1 MGAFPSLSNVK
12 EDASGP
18 KEHPPTLL
26 VHSQLSEKKTA
37 GLKQE
42 PMSRAAKAQLDFV
55 PKGDRTV
62 GQHKAHLQEM
72 FDHAAQQGTLGEHVR
87 CIVSVSMLT
96 EGWDVRSVTHI
107 FGFRPFESQLLC
119 EQAAGRALRRTVHA
133 DPQDNRLAGPE
144 YASIFG
150 IPFEFM
156 RAEGPSNGSPPPES
170 WRVHTVKRR
179 KAVRLSLPQLD
190 GYALQAPAD
199 RFDIQLDAIDVQ
211 RSDAPMLTL
220 IAGPVGKDEII
231 ETAVVDKRWQEFL
244 YSIALHCVKLFDE
257 QDRCEDAPP
266 LRKASLFASL
276 RLTLDHWTSAM
287 HERHGGMQWRFQ
299 AMHLGAE
306 RIASALADHGGLIRG
321 PVRIV
326 PRYHGI
332 GNRSIDT
339 RGVDFQTTLS
349 IRYPDPGITDK
360 SELNAAACH
369 SELEAATAARLDR
382 LEAVDAW
389 VRNFRLGW
397 SIPYMGANGA
407 WRRYEPDFAVRLKRP
422 RGTCPWYLMV
432 ECKGVVDDEAVR
444 KERYVRDWW
453 LPAVNGSSDFAGRWR
468 YCMVLDATSAGS
480 TIQEAALCLEQ
491 EAGEK

>member
-1 MGAFPSLSNVK
+1 MSNVK

-26 VHSQLSEKKTA
+26 VHSQLSEKKTDSSR
-37 GLKQE
+37 QE
-42 PMSRAAKAQLDFV
+42 KLSRAARAQLDFI
-55 PKGDRTV
+55 PKGTRTV

-72 FDHAAQQGTLGEHVR
+72 FDHAAQQGTPGEHVR

-133 DPQDNRLAGPE
+133 DPQDNRLVGPE

-150 IPFEFM
+150 IPFAFM
-156 RAEGPSNGSPPPES
+156 RAEGPSNGPLPPEA

-179 KAVRLSLPQLD
+179 KEFRLFLPQVE
-190 GYALQAPAD
+190 GYALQEQED

-231 ETAVVDKRWQEFL
+231 ETAVVGQRWQEFL
-244 YSIALHCVKLFDE
+244 YAISLHCVKLFEHRDS
-257 QDRCEDAPP
+257 REDAPP

-276 RLTLDHWTSAM
+276 RLTLDRWTSAM
-287 HERHGGMQWRFQ
+287 HERHGGIQWCSQ
-299 AMHLGAE
+299 AMQLGPE

-321 PVRIV
+321 SIRIV
-326 PRYHGI
+326 PSYYGT
-332 GNRSIDT
+332 GSQTLDT
-339 RGVDFQTTLS
+339 HGVDFQTTLS
-349 IRYPDPGITDK
+349 IRYPDQGITKK

-369 SELEAATAARLDR
+369 SELEAAIAANLDC
-382 LEAVDAW
+382 LEVVDAW

-397 SIPYMGANGA
+397 SVPYMSANGA
-407 WRRYEPDFAVRLKRP
+407 WRRYEPDFAVRLKRADGARP
-422 RGTCPWYLMV
+422 LYLMV
-432 ECKGVVDDEAVR
+432 ECKGVLDDEAVR

-453 LPAVNGSSDFAGRWR
+453 LPAVNGSADFTGQWN
-468 YCMVLDATSAGS
+468 YCMVFDAKSAAR
-480 TIQEAALCLEQ
+480 TINGAALSLKR
-491 EAGEK
+491 EAGGE